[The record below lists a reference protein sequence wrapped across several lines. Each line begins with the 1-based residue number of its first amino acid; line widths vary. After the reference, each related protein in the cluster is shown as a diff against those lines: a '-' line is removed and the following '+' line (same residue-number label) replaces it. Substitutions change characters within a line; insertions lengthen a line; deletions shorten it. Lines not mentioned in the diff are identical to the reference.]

1 MIPRLILFLVASMLP
16 AETMFRLDLAGR
28 WRFTAGDNLAYAEPG
43 FDDSAWTART
53 LPRHIDPPMGYSWMR
68 NSFVLPAQTPHG
80 ALFVTLGT
88 LADSY
93 EIWCNGVRIG
103 DTGGFSDGDVHFARP
118 RTFAVPAGL
127 LQPGRPFTI
136 AIRMFSG
143 PIPGPQPRQ
152 LGALIDPSQY
162 VLTDFAGLPA
172 DGVPLEKLRREKLVA
187 IGYLT
192 STVRALLILLLLGAW
207 WIDRSRRELLFLSL
221 LLSAD
226 LLSRL
231 TESLLISLDSSMLPF
246 RFVAMTSVLSGTL
259 LAWFAFEVFRV
270 RGHWLYLAVWAP
282 PVMSL
287 TTVGTSPIALWITS
301 IALSNIS
308 DFAVVFLAG
317 RAARDAIRS
326 AGWKSRPFLMAVSIG
341 LVALLHTQRIGLV
354 RVLNLYLQFA
364 GYLFH
369 LYDIVVIL
377 LTALMTLILLASFGA
392 DRREKQRLAGELDAA
407 RAVQQLLLA
416 SPVATPGYDIE
427 SVYEPAQEVG
437 GDFYWTRRDSSGS
450 LLLVAGDVSG
460 KGLRAAMLVNLTIGA
475 LRDREVTSPAGILSL
490 LNRVLAGQTNGGF
503 VTAISLRLDREGK
516 IVAANAGHPAP
527 YLNGDSYN
535 LTPALPL
542 GIDDEAIYGETEF
555 HLAAGEQLTIVSDG
569 VIEAAGLNGELF
581 GFDRARD
588 ISSQSAHNIADAAR
602 AWGQNDDI
610 TVVTVRRQS

>member
-1 MIPRLILFLVASMLP
+1 MIPRLILFLVASMLS
-16 AETMFRLDLAGR
+16 AEMMFRLNLAGE
-28 WRFTAGDNLAYAEPG
+28 WRFMAGDNLAYADPH
-43 FDDSAWTART
+43 FDDSAWTTRS
-53 LPRHIDPPMGYSWMR
+53 LPRQVDPPMGYSWMR
-68 NSFVLPAQTPHG
+68 RRFVLPSQTPQG
-80 ALFVTLGT
+80 ALFITLGT

-93 EIWCNGVRIG
+93 EIWCDGVRIG
-103 DTGGFSDGDVHFARP
+103 DTGGFSDADLHFARP
-118 RTFAVPAGL
+118 RTFAVPPGL
-127 LQPGRPFTI
+127 LQPGRPYTV

-143 PIPGPQPRQ
+143 PIPGPRPRQ
-152 LGALIDPSQY
+152 LGTLDDPGPY

-192 STVRALLILLLLGAW
+192 STVRALLILSLLGAW
-207 WIDRSRRELLFLSL
+207 LIDRNRRELLFLAL
-221 LLSAD
+221 LLGAD

-246 RFVAMTSVLSGTL
+246 RFVAMTSILSGTL

-270 RGHWLYLAVWAP
+270 RGRWLYFVVWAP

-287 TTVGTSPIALWITS
+287 TTVGTPPIALWITS
-301 IALSNIS
+301 IALSNVS
-308 DFAVVFLAG
+308 DIAVVFLAVRG
-317 RAARDAIRS
+317 ARDAIRS
-326 AGWKSRPFLMAVSIG
+326 AGWRSGPFLMAVSIG

-555 HLAAGEQLTIVSDG
+555 HLAAGEQLTILSDG
-569 VIEAAGLNGELF
+569 VIEAANAHAELF
-581 GFDRARD
+581 GFERTRD
-588 ISSQSAHNIADAAR
+588 ISSQSANAIAEAAK